1 MTGVLAVLGY
11 GLLVLGAVALD
22 LTARL
27 RRRGATAADAVA
39 AAMRTAPGRTVVLLT
54 WLWLGIHF
62 LAR

>member
-1 MTGVLAVLGY
+1 MLAVLGY
-11 GLLVLGAVALD
+11 GLLVLGAGALD

-27 RRRGATAADAVA
+27 RRRGATATDAVA
-39 AAMRTAPGRTVVLLT
+39 AAMRTGPGRTVVLVT